1 MKEFKDD
8 QGRPWLVALTCASAA
23 RVKDLV
29 SVEIAEEVDQP
40 DGTNKTV
47 RRMIAF
53 DLVDTANVAKT
64 LEVLRGQFTVIGE
77 VLYAI
82 LINQVDEKKLS
93 KEQFLDGLRGDA
105 LDAAAKALE
114 SELVD
119 FFPLRLRKM
128 VALMAA
134 KMDEMASELIGQAE
148 ATLEAAT
155 TESLLGRSGM
165 PSGKPQASLASTQES
180 GPSASSPSLAT
191 TA

>member
-40 DGTNKTV
+40 DGTKKTV

-82 LINQVDEKKLS
+82 LINQVDEKKLT

-165 PSGKPQASLASTQES
+165 PSGKPLESLASTQES